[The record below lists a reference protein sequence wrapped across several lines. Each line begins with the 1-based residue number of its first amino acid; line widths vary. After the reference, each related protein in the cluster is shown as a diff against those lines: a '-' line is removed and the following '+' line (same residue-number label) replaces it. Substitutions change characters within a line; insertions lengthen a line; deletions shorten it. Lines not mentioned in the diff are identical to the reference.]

1 MCGVSAGFALTYPR
15 RLAYAQPMKRTA
27 AIASAL
33 LILALAG
40 CGSPEPKPTPSTEAE
55 VRACMEEQGYPI
67 DKPAAETEGF
77 TMEGLREAGELCNL
91 DLIYP
96 QD

>member
-1 MCGVSAGFALTYPR
+1 M
-15 RLAYAQPMKRTA
+15 
-27 AIASAL
+27 

-55 VRACMEEQGYPI
+55 VRACMEEQGYPV
-67 DKPAAETEGF
+67 DQVAAENEDF
-77 TMEGLREAGELCNL
+77 TLEGLRKAGELCNL
-91 DLIYP
+91 DLLYP